1 MRASL
6 PIPEAPDPKR
16 YVAEVTRAS
25 RSSFFLPML
34 LLPREKREAMLALYA
49 FCRETDD
56 VADEIEDPAQ
66 SRALIEAWRGE
77 VRALYRG
84 RTPPPGDPSPRR
96 PGRALRARRAAFHG
110 DS

>member
-1 MRASL
+1 M
-6 PIPEAPDPKR
+6 
-16 YVAEVTRAS
+16 
-25 RSSFFLPML
+25 ML
-34 LLPREKREAMLALYA
+34 LPARSARRCLALYA

-84 RTPPPGDPSPRR
+84 R
-96 PGRALRARRAAFHG
+96 RAIR
-110 DS
+110 